1 MIYNKV
7 TFELEPVEPLR
18 EIIVS
23 DLADIGFESFVDAES
38 GVEAYVP
45 QPDFS
50 LEKLNEIVSENSH
63 IGSIQFK
70 VEEMED
76 KNWNAVW
83 ESEYETVAV
92 DKRCIV
98 VAPFHQ
104 IDKSEYDYVV
114 TINPQMSFGTG
125 HHATTY
131 LMLSYLLDANVKDKD
146 VLDMGSGTGVLA
158 ILAKKLEANKVHAID
173 IEQWAYDNTIENAE
187 LNNTQLNVDKGET
200 SLIKGLKY
208 DLILANINKN
218 VLLADMGRFKDAL
231 NDEGSIYLSGFFD
244 TDIAELEAKAN
255 SLQMNVVEKRIKDNW
270 AALKLSKA

>member
-7 TFELEPVEPLR
+7 SFELSPIEPLR

-23 DLADIGFESFVDAES
+23 DLADIGFESFVDTDD

-50 LEKLNEIVSENSH
+50 EEKLKAVVSENSS
-63 IGSIQFK
+63 IGTIQFE

-104 IDKSEYDYVV
+104 IDNTEYDHVI

-131 LMLSYLLDANVKDKD
+131 LMLSYLLDAGVNDKD

-158 ILAKKLEANKVHAID
+158 ILAKILGANKVHAID
-173 IEQWAYDNTIENAE
+173 IEQWAYDNTIENAA
-187 LNNTQLNVDKGET
+187 LNNTQLIVDKGET

-218 VLLADMGRFKDAL
+218 VLLADMRRFKEAL
-231 NDEGSIYLSGFFD
+231 NDGGIIYLSGFFD
-244 TDIAELEAKAN
+244 TDIAELEAEAN
-255 SLQMNVVEKRIKDNW
+255 SLQLEVVEKRVKDNW
-270 AALKLSKA
+270 AALKLS

>member
-7 TFELEPVEPLR
+7 TFELNPIEPFR

-23 DLADIGFESFVDAES
+23 DLADIGFESFVDID
-38 GVEAYVP
+38 GGLEAYVP

-50 LEKLNEIVSENSH
+50 EEKLKEVISENSSL
-63 IGSIQFK
+63 GTIQFK

-98 VAPFHQ
+98 VAPFH
-104 IDKSEYDYVV
+104 DVNKDEYEHVI

-131 LMLSYLLDANVKDKD
+131 LMISYLLEANVKNKD

-158 ILAKKLEANKVHAID
+158 ILAKVLGANQVHAID
-173 IEQWAYDNTIENAE
+173 IEQWAYDNTIENAA
-187 LNNTQLNVDKGET
+187 LNNTQLIVDKGEAT
-200 SLIKGLKY
+200 LIKGLKY

-218 VLLADMGRFKDAL
+218 VLLADLGHFKEAL
-231 NDEGSIYLSGFFD
+231 KDGGVIYLSGFFD
-244 TDIAELEAKAN
+244 TDIAELEAKAK
-255 SLQMNVVEKRIKDNW
+255 SLQLELLEKKVKDNW
-270 AALKLSKA
+270 AALKLS

>member
-7 TFELEPVEPLR
+7 TFELNPIEPFR

-23 DLADIGFESFVDAES
+23 DLADIGFESFVDID
-38 GVEAYVP
+38 GGLEAYVP

-50 LEKLNEIVSENSH
+50 EEKLKEVISENSSL
-63 IGSIQFK
+63 GTIQFK

-98 VAPFHQ
+98 VAPFH
-104 IDKSEYDYVV
+104 DVNKDEYEHVI

-131 LMLSYLLDANVKDKD
+131 LMISYLLDANVKNKD

-158 ILAKKLEANKVHAID
+158 ILAKVLGANQVHAID
-173 IEQWAYDNTIENAE
+173 IEQWAYDNTIENAA
-187 LNNTQLNVDKGET
+187 LNNTQLIVDKGEAT
-200 SLIKGLKY
+200 LIKGLKY

-218 VLLADMGRFKDAL
+218 VLLADLGHFKEAL
-231 NDEGSIYLSGFFD
+231 KDGGVIYLSGFFD
-244 TDIAELEAKAN
+244 TDIAELEAKAK
-255 SLQMNVVEKRIKDNW
+255 SLQLELLEKKVKDNW
-270 AALKLSKA
+270 AALKLS